1 MATLNGS
8 NGPDLLN
15 GTAQA
20 DLILGRRRRDVLL
33 GNGGNDTLQG
43 GRGKDTLDG
52 GNGND
57 DLSGQGGNDTLIG
70 SAGNDLLD
78 GGRKSDTAD
87 YSDLG
92 QAITLEAVGVINK
105 GSLGNDQILNIETII
120 GAEGEAN
127 SIDGSTGTSSATSF
141 NINLEDENLKVKNIP
156 GLGDINFT
164 IENFINATGTSQ
176 DDKITGSSDDNV
188 IQGGEGADKFFGSAG
203 DDTIAGNRVDGI
215 DDGSNDT
222 INYKGLGEAITLTAT
237 GIVEKGVL
245 GTDELIRVEKI
256 VGDVGLDNVIDAS
269 DLSGS
274 SIDVDLAAKSLVVDI
289 NTPEFNTTLERTVV
303 NFVDVV
309 GGSGFDNIAD
319 NSDNNELIGG
329 RGQDTLDASGGNDTL
344 SGGNGQDTL
353 IADFGQDVL
362 SGGNGADTF
371 VLGANGQVSFDDAG
385 SSDFASITDF
395 QSGVD
400 TIQLAGVAVLFS
412 SFSFGSNSGLAIDTN
427 KNGVFDISD
436 DLIANIN
443 GSFDFANDV
452 TFA

>member
-1 MATLNGS
+1 MAVINGTDRADFL
-8 NGPDLLN
+8 P

-20 DLILGRRRRDVLL
+20 DLILGGRRRDVLL
-33 GNGGNDTLQG
+33 GNAGNDTLQG

-57 DLSGQGGNDTLIG
+57 DLFGQGGNDVLIG
-70 SAGNDLLD
+70 SAGNDFLD

-127 SIDGSTGTSSATSF
+127 SIDGSTGTSSSTSF
-141 NINLEDENLKVKNIP
+141 DINLENERLRVNGIP
-156 GLGDINFT
+156 GLGNIDFT
-164 IENFINATGTSQ
+164 IKNFVNATGTSQ
-176 DDKITGSSDDNV
+176 NDNITGSSGNNV
-188 IQGGEGADKFFGSAG
+188 LQGGAGADVFRGTAG
-203 DDTIAGNRVDGI
+203 DDTIAGNRGSGI

-222 INYKGLGEAITLTAT
+222 INYNGLGTAITLLPT
-237 GIVEKGVL
+237 GVVEKGTL
-245 GTDELIRVEKI
+245 GTDELIRVETI
-256 VGDVGLDNVIDAS
+256 EGEAGLDNVIDAS
-269 DLSGS
+269 SASGA
-274 SIDVDLAAKSLVVDI
+274 SIDVDLAANSLEVDI
-289 NTPEFNTTLERTVV
+289 SGGPVLDRTVI
-303 NFVDVV
+303 NFVDVI
-309 GGSGFDNIAD
+309 GGSGTDNIAD
-319 NSDNNELIGG
+319 NSDNNELVGG

-344 SGGNGQDTL
+344 SGGNGNDTL
-353 IADFGQDVL
+353 IADIGQDVL

-371 VLGANGQVSFDDAG
+371 VLGSDGQVSFDDAG

-395 QSGVD
+395 QTGVD
-400 TIQLAGVAVLFS
+400 TIQLAGSSGLFS

-427 KNGVFDISD
+427 NNGAFDNND
-436 DLIANIN
+436 ELIANIN
-443 GSFDFANDV
+443 GSFDFASDV

>member
-1 MATLNGS
+1 MATINGTD
-8 NGPDLLN
+8 GFDFLD

-20 DLILGRRRRDVLL
+20 DLILGLRRRDVLL

-57 DLSGQGGNDTLIG
+57 DLFGQGGNDTLIG

-78 GGRKSDTAD
+78 GGRKDDTAD

-105 GSLGNDQILNIETII
+105 GSLGEDQILNIETII

-141 NINLEDENLKVKNIP
+141 NINLEDETLKVKGIP
-156 GLGDINFT
+156 GLDDIDFNV
-164 IENFINATGTSQ
+164 ENFVDATGTSQ
-176 DDKITGSSDDNV
+176 DDKIAGSSDDNV

-203 DDTIAGNRVDGI
+203 NDVIAGNRVDGI

-237 GIVEKGVL
+237 GIVDKGDL

-269 DLSGS
+269 DAGA

-289 NTPEFNTTLERTVV
+289 NTPALNTTLERTVV
-303 NFVDVV
+303 NFVDVI
-309 GGSGFDNIAD
+309 GGSASDNIAD
-319 NSDNNELIGG
+319 DSGNNELIGG
-329 RGQDTLDASGGNDTL
+329 GRRDTLEASGGNDTL
-344 SGGNGQDTL
+344 SGGNGNDTL

-371 VLGANGQVSFDDAG
+371 VLGANGQVSFDDVG

-400 TIQLAGVAVLFS
+400 TIQLAGSATLFS
-412 SFSFGSNSGLAIDTN
+412 SISFGSNSQLAIDTN
-427 KNGVFDISD
+427 NDGAFDNND
-436 DLIANIN
+436 ELIANIN
-443 GSFDFANDV
+443 GSFDFASDV

>member
-1 MATLNGS
+1 MATINGTNGS
-8 NGPDLLN
+8 DFLN

-20 DLILGRRRRDVLL
+20 DLILGRGRRDVLL
-33 GNGGNDTLQG
+33 GNGGNDRLRG

-52 GNGND
+52 GAGND
-57 DLSGQGGNDTLIG
+57 DLLGQGGDDTLIG

-78 GGRKSDTAD
+78 GGNKSDTAD

-92 QAITLEAVGVINK
+92 QAITLEAVGVISK
-105 GSLGNDQILNIETII
+105 GSLGEDQILNIETIV
-120 GAEGEAN
+120 GAEGEDNA
-127 SIDGSTGTSSATSF
+127 IDGSTGTSGSTSF
-141 NINLEDENLKVKNIP
+141 NINLEDETLKVKGIP
-156 GLGDINFT
+156 GLGDINFA
-164 IENFINATGTSQ
+164 IENFVDAIGTSQ

-203 DDTIAGNRVDGI
+203 DDVIAGNRLNGI
-215 DDGSNDT
+215 DDGSKDT

-237 GIVEKGVL
+237 GIVEKGDL

-256 VGDVGLDNVIDAS
+256 VGDKGLDNVIDG
-269 DLSGS
+269 SGADA

-289 NTPEFNTTLERTVV
+289 NTPALNTTLERTVV

-309 GGSGFDNIAD
+309 GGSGNDSIAD
-319 NSDNNELIGG
+319 DSGNNELVGG

-344 SGGNGQDTL
+344 SGGNGRDTL

-385 SSDFASITDF
+385 TGDFASITDF

-400 TIQLAGVAVLFS
+400 TIQLAGFASLFS
-412 SFSFGSNSGLAIDTN
+412 SISLGSNSQLAVDTN
-427 KNGVFDISD
+427 NNGAFDNGD
-436 DLIANIN
+436 ELIANIN